1 MSWICI
7 TSLRYHYGSVLLFH
21 ILIDSL
27 ICIIRG
33 GKKNNYFG
41 ERKEGR
47 GVCALDYWV
56 SEKRCREWTRSFVS
70 SEKLSEKPAI
80 LNIIPALYN
89 IKLPV
94 LSQTFFWLYRCL
106 VNLNK
111 KNCYKNQNWKWPIL
125 PYYHYH
131 HHIVKLIL
139 VESNLML
146 GLMLCSNSGQSFII
160 PIWKPRINFSQC
172 FAIILYLFKC
182 NFAFM
187 NYLLIKVALF
197 HYKICI
203 SP

>member
-47 GVCALDYWV
+47 GVCALGYWV

-70 SEKLSEKPAI
+70 SEKLSEKPGI
-80 LNIIPALYN
+80 LNIIHVPALYY

-131 HHIVKLIL
+131 HHIVKLNFGWNWLDIRTYA
-139 VESNLML
+139 ML
-146 GLMLCSNSGQSFII
+146 LFWTVIHNS
-160 PIWKPRINFSQC
+160 
-172 FAIILYLFKC
+172 YLETKNQLQPVFC
-182 NFAFM
+182 N
-187 NYLLIKVALF
+187 
-197 HYKICI
+197 
-203 SP
+203 